1 MRTLLLTGLL
11 MAAGAWAQ
19 RPAMPQFP
27 QHSTGW
33 PAVLPPAVQNH
44 ATALAASVAGRP
56 VPLGAPGGRAPR
68 VFPVA
73 APIWY
78 PPIVSPQIVAPPVY
92 WLPPAVSPA
101 PVTVVH
107 QQAPIV
113 VHNPAY
119 VPDTAKPAMREYFA
133 ESRPYEAATGSKTT
147 AAVTLIAFRDG
158 SLMQAV
164 AYWYEGATLHYV
176 KPDHQMASAP
186 LAQVD
191 KESSARFNRERGVP
205 FRLPE

>member
-19 RPAMPQFP
+19 RPATPQFP

-33 PAVLPPAVQNH
+33 PAVLPPPVQNH

-56 VPLGAPGGRAPR
+56 IPLGAPGGRAPR

-78 PPIVSPQIVAPPVY
+78 PPVVSPQIGAPPVY
-92 WLPPAVSPA
+92 WLPQTAPQ

-107 QQAPIV
+107 QPSPIV
-113 VHNPAY
+113 VNNPNY
-119 VPDTAKPAMREYFA
+119 VPDTAKPLMREYFA
-133 ESRPYEAATGSKTT
+133 ESRPYEAAPAAKTT
-147 AAVTLIAFRDG
+147 SPVTLIAFKDG
-158 SLMQAV
+158 SLAQAV

-176 KPDHQMASAP
+176 KPDHQIASAA
-186 LAQVD
+186 LTQLD
-191 KESSARFNRERGVP
+191 KESSARFNRERGIP

>member
-1 MRTLLLTGLL
+1 MRMVLLAWVM
-11 MAAGAWAQ
+11 MAASAWAQ
-19 RPAMPQFP
+19 RPMTPQFP

-33 PAVLPPAVQNH
+33 PAVLPPPVQNH

-56 VPLGAPGGRAPR
+56 IPLGAPGARAPL

-73 APIWY
+73 APIW
-78 PPIVSPQIVAPPVY
+78 SPPVY

-107 QQAPIV
+107 QQTPIV
-113 VHNPAY
+113 VNNPAY

-133 ESRPYEAATGSKTT
+133 ESRPYEAAAMASQTK
-147 AAVTLIAFRDG
+147 APVTLIAFKDG

-191 KESSARFNRERGVP
+191 KESSARFNRERGVT

>member
-78 PPIVSPQIVAPPVY
+78 PQIVAPPVY
-92 WLPPAVSPA
+92 WLPPAAPQ
-101 PVTVVH
+101 PVTVAN
-107 QQAPIV
+107 QPPPIV
-113 VHNPAY
+113 INNPNY
-119 VPDTAKPAMREYFA
+119 VPDTAKPLMREYFA
-133 ESRPYEAATGSKTT
+133 ESRPYEAAPAAKATT
-147 AAVTLIAFRDG
+147 PVTLIAFKDG
-158 SLMQAV
+158 SLVQAV
-164 AYWYEGATLHYV
+164 AYWYEGAMLHYV
-176 KPDHQMASAP
+176 KPDHQIASAA
-186 LAQVD
+186 LTQLD
-191 KESSARFNRERGVP
+191 KESSARFNRERGMA

>member
-1 MRTLLLTGLL
+1 MRMVLPVAV
-11 MAAGAWAQ
+11 MIAAGAWAQ
-19 RPAMPQFP
+19 RPMTPQFP
-27 QHSTGW
+27 QHATGW
-33 PAVLPPAVQNH
+33 PAVLPPPVQNH

-56 VPLGAPGGRAPR
+56 IPLGAPGARAPL

-73 APIWY
+73 APIW
-78 PPIVSPQIVAPPVY
+78 SPPVY

-113 VHNPAY
+113 VNNPAY

-133 ESRPYEAATGSKTT
+133 ESRPYETSAEAAATASKTT
-147 AAVTLIAFRDG
+147 TPVTLIAFKDG

-164 AYWYEGATLHYV
+164 AYWYEGGTLHYV
-176 KPDHQMASAP
+176 KPDHQVASAP